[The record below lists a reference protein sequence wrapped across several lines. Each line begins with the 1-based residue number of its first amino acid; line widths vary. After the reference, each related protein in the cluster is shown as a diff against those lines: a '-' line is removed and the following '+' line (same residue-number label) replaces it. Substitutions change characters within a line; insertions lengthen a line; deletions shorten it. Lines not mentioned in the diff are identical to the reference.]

1 MSVRLTKPWIEL
13 TEENVR
19 RLPGSTGVY
28 QIGDGSG
35 AVNDIGY
42 AGGRSRFGLRS
53 ELAAR
58 LAELGAGHAFR
69 YEVTAQY
76 LSRFHELVNIA
87 ATDDGGLPS
96 GLRERGV
103 RPTGRIRPA

>member
-1 MSVRLTKPWIEL
+1 MSVRMTKPWIDL

-19 RLPGSTGVY
+19 RLPGSTGVF
-28 QIGDGSG
+28 QIADAAGT
-35 AVNDIGY
+35 VVDIGY
-42 AGGRSRFGLRS
+42 AGGRSLFGLRS
-53 ELAAR
+53 ELRAR
-58 LAELGAGHAFR
+58 LAEPGAGAAFR

-103 RPTGRIRPA
+103 RATGRIRPA